1 MPPNASSSWD
11 IIPLL
16 GANENA
22 SSAVQLR
29 LRGSSPGGL
38 CLSSA
43 GPVVPPTEDP
53 WCVANNNMWRSATD
67 TLQQWPRV
75 MVEVESVAAQ
85 GGVSRPGAWS
95 FPDCLELGVPGEGV
109 LTWEESK
116 ANLALFAVTSA
127 PLLLGNDAR
136 AGRMQPRLVAL
147 LTNPDM
153 LAVNAAYDAE
163 AAFAG
168 GRMWTKPGGRELWA
182 KPLGAGAAAAVL
194 FNRGGATTPCNIPA
208 DQPQLAPCDDDPAR
222 AHGAQRVAL
231 AFGTDFP
238 RGWLLPDVG
247 DDELVECDVFDIFAT
262 PDAGQGAPLGRFQG
276 GWAAVVP
283 PHGVRFVRV
292 GNCTAG

>member
-1 MPPNASSSWD
+1 
-11 IIPLL
+11 
-16 GANENA
+16 
-22 SSAVQLR
+22 
-29 LRGSSPGGL
+29 
-38 CLSSA
+38 
-43 GPVVPPTEDP
+43 
-53 WCVANNNMWRSATD
+53 MWRSATD

-75 MVEVESVAAQ
+75 MVEVESMAAM

-95 FPDCLELGVPGEGV
+95 FPDCLELGVPGVGV

-116 ANLALFAVTSA
+116 ANLALFAVTSS

-153 LAVNAAYDAE
+153 LAVDAAYDAP

-168 GRMWTKPGGRELWA
+168 GRMWTRPGGRELWA

-194 FNRGGATTPCNIPA
+194 FNRGGATTPCNVPA
-208 DQPQLAPCDDDPAR
+208 DQPQLAPCDDDPAQS
-222 AHGAQRVAL
+222 HGAQRVAL
-231 AFGTDFP
+231 AFGDDLP
-238 RGWLLPDVG
+238 ASWLAAG
-247 DDELVECDVFDIFAT
+247 ELHLHHDADGGAAELECDVFDVFAT
-262 PDAGQGAPLGRFQG
+262 PGHGAPLGRFQG

-292 GNCTAG
+292 ENCTVM